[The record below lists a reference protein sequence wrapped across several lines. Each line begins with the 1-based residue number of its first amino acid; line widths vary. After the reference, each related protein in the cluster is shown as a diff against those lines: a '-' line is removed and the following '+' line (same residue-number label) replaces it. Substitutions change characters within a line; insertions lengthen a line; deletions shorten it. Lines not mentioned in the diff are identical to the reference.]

1 MGYIRHHAIIV
12 TSWREASVLKAHA
25 EAERLFADTAAHV
38 TPISPPAVNAET
50 SFAVLPDGSKEGW
63 GDSDKGDAAR
73 EAFKAYLLNME
84 TEGSWCSWVEVN
96 FGGDDG
102 DYAVL
107 ETPYGV
113 LIGTLK
119 EPQAIPDR
127 RDSE

>member
-38 TPISPPAVNAET
+38 TPISPPAVNGET

-73 EAFKAYLLNME
+73 DALKAYLLNMD
-84 TEGSWCSWVEVN
+84 TEGSWCHWVEVN
-96 FGGDDG
+96 FGGDEG
-102 DYAVL
+102 DYLSAEVPEGML
-107 ETPYGV
+107 SGQV
-113 LIGTLK
+113 K
-119 EPQAIPDR
+119 E
-127 RDSE
+127 RDE